1 MAKFASTLTNAE
13 YAECKRLEAAGLTSL
28 SQAVKAFERD
38 ETAKIEAWRVAL
50 KAKTAP
56 KP

>member
-1 MAKFASTLTNAE
+1 MAKFASTLTNGE
-13 YAECKRLEAAGLTSL
+13 YAECKRFEAAGLTSL

-38 ETAKIEAWRVAL
+38 EAAKISAWRVAL

>member
-1 MAKFASTLTNAE
+1 MAKFALTLTNAE
-13 YAECKRLEAAGLTSL
+13 YAECKRFEAAGLTSL

-38 ETAKIEAWRVAL
+38 ETAKIEAWRIAL
-50 KAKTAP
+50 KAKATP